1 MAFSLSFL
9 LVLTLIPGTG
19 STSRAKKVSVKTGAS
34 VSVPCL
40 YSPQYRDNVKYL
52 CEGYEWFSCSYA
64 VKTNTQQSSEK
75 YSISVDKNK
84 NIFTVTMKQTNTNS
98 DYWCAV
104 EIDYGPDDGY
114 DFHLSVTSGTPSL
127 YVDSQ
132 EVTGFIG
139 GNTTINCHY
148 RTSGGMKWCK
158 LGSTCVTEGSGSID
172 GTSVTMNTRADNVF
186 SVIMTDLRP
195 ESSGWYYCV
204 RGDFQMPVH
213 LTVAVKPAVTPSSA
227 LGTQATTTVPSGQE
241 RSSVDLTNFIIPL
254 SLLIF
259 IVIVALI
266 AWLILRHKRGKA
278 DSTKSKQSKEEVTY
292 TDVRFKKKTAV
303 RGSENDE
310 DVTYSSVVIRMV
322 QKEKD
327 VCQGNFPCV
336 CWLKPRS
343 K

>member
-213 LTVAVKPAVTPSSA
+213 LTVAVKPAGERVTNFAPF
-227 LGTQATTTVPSGQE
+227 TFCC

-266 AWLILRHKRGKA
+266 AWLILRH
-278 DSTKSKQSKEEVTY
+278 SKSGFSLTLNTLK
-292 TDVRFKKKTAV
+292 TDFLSQVQNQRFIFTRARESRFHKIKT
-303 RGSENDE
+303 GEF
-310 DVTYSSVVIRMV
+310 
-322 QKEKD
+322 K
-327 VCQGNFPCV
+327 
-336 CWLKPRS
+336 
-343 K
+343 